1 MFLTRDNLQ
10 LYKFVPDEVVTL
22 LPPGCCMNDF
32 VYMLMHKRKQ
42 AAHSFRKHG
51 LTTTTRSELRA
62 VRSQKIS
69 TDEYGVRFR
78 EPVSSRDVSLQ
89 KL

>member
-1 MFLTRDNLQ
+1 
-10 LYKFVPDEVVTL
+10 
-22 LPPGCCMNDF
+22 MNNF

-62 VRSQKIS
+62 ARSQEIS

-78 EPVSSRDVSLQ
+78 EPVSSRDVLLQ